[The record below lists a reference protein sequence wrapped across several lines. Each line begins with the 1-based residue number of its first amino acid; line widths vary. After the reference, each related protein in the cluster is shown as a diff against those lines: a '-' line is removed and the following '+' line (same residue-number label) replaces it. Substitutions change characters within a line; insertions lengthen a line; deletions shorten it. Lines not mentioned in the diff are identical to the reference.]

1 MKKFLS
7 LILAVVM
14 VATVFT
20 ACGSS
25 ENKTGDK
32 KDSGT
37 DGKIGIVALLENGAF
52 MDMK

>member
-25 ENKTGDK
+25 ENKTGVQMERLV
-32 KDSGT
+32 SWHC
-37 DGKIGIVALLENGAF
+37 
-52 MDMK
+52 